1 MKGKDNY
8 LSFEGARASV
18 QAIELGSQKE
28 RSEGVGGRKADGP
41 QTGPPTHPTRTREGV
56 RGTATTA
63 VDRLGHAT
71 ERATARHHVP
81 PQVLPFPPRT
91 KSQYGPR
98 GHVRQGLATMRATR
112 RSSLTPLPRRTR
124 RRT

>member
-8 LSFEGARASV
+8 LSSEGARASV

-28 RSEGVGGRKADGP
+28 RSEGVEEGR
-41 QTGPPTHPTRTREGV
+41 RTALKQGLQHIPLEPEKVYEAPR
-56 RGTATTA
+56 RRA

-112 RSSLTPLPRRTR
+112 RSSPTPLPRRTW